1 MFSTKEKIMETTVT
15 YFYEGESDLIDYSYG
30 MSGKKIATPLLGN
43 FFRILKPIEESLNIN
58 EKK

>member
-1 MFSTKEKIMETTVT
+1 METTVT